1 MERKYI
7 LLLVL
12 ISFLL
17 TNVVA
22 YLDEGLHSFE
32 YLNHGSDWVA
42 LLVYTIIFL
51 IIPLIL
57 FFGIRKSYKGRFTFS
72 LFGFVPTV
80 MLILLQL
87 G

>member
-17 TNVVA
+17 TNLVA
-22 YLDEGLHSFE
+22 YLDEGLRDFD
-32 YLNHGSDWVA
+32 YLKHLGDWVA
-42 LLVYTIIFL
+42 LIVYTAGFL
-51 IIPLIL
+51 IIPLLL
-57 FFGIRKSYKGRFTFS
+57 FFIRTKKLKERFAFS
-72 LFGFVPTV
+72 LLGFAPTI

-87 G
+87 S

>member
-22 YLDEGLHSFE
+22 YLDEGLHSFD

-42 LLVYTIIFL
+42 LFIYTTVFL
-51 IIPLIL
+51 IIPLLL
-57 FFGIRKSYKGRFTFS
+57 FFGVRKKLDRRFLFS
-72 LFGFVPTV
+72 LFGFLPTV

-87 G
+87 S